1 MSEKRRDS
9 KGRILR
15 DGELQRAD
23 GMYMYRYTDVRG
35 VRRCLYSWRLV
46 KTDRLPDGKRA
57 CEPLRETIAKVAQDI
72 KDGIDGYRARS
83 TTLNSVYDEYTSIK

>member
-15 DGELQRAD
+15 DGEVQRSD
-23 GMYMYRYTDVRG
+23 GMYMYRYHDAKG

-46 KTDRLPDGKRA
+46 KTDKIPEGKKVVRA
-57 CEPLRETIAKVAQDI
+57 FA
-72 KDGIDGYRARS
+72 
-83 TTLNSVYDEYTSIK
+83 

>member
-15 DGELQRAD
+15 DGEVQRSD
-23 GMYMYRYTDVRG
+23 GMYMYRYHDAKG

-46 KTDRLPDGKRA
+46 KTDKIPEGKGRA
-57 CEPLRETIAKVAQDI
+57 SLCVN
-72 KDGIDGYRARS
+72 RS
-83 TTLNSVYDEYTSIK
+83 QRFSRI

>member
-23 GMYMYRYTDVRG
+23 GMYMYRYTDVRASAG
-35 VRRCLYSWRLV
+35 VFTVGGS
-46 KTDRLPDGKRA
+46 
-57 CEPLRETIAKVAQDI
+57 
-72 KDGIDGYRARS
+72 
-83 TTLNSVYDEYTSIK
+83 